1 VREKKKRAGANRTYD
16 VIMTIAILRLKRS
29 LDTFLQIIRRNN
41 PSPILVQPKS
51 IIFALDLTIQVA
63 ELFIAQL
70 RLTPRVL
77 VAVQVDAQVWI
88 RDEPVVDFAAV
99 HCVFPK
105 CDARRVGC
113 RGVFAKIW
121 TPGTAERGD
130 LVLPVRGE
138 DALDGRGWE
147 GGNEAERAEEECE

>member
-1 VREKKKRAGANRTYD
+1 
-16 VIMTIAILRLKRS
+16 MTIAILRLKRS

-88 RDEPVVDFAAV
+88 RLCQNLDTRD
-99 HCVFPK
+99 
-105 CDARRVGC
+105 
-113 RGVFAKIW
+113 
-121 TPGTAERGD
+121 
-130 LVLPVRGE
+130 RGE
-138 DALDGRGWE
+138 R
-147 GGNEAERAEEECE
+147 